1 MDRTV
6 TRWILGKPP
15 VLCFFHDI
23 EADFTFFKAPMLV
36 LSHPCPLWVVGLIQ
50 TECLAAL
57 PFRLH
62 LILDDIKIDIHAE
75 PILYEDIC
83 CAIRSL

>member
-1 MDRTV
+1 
-6 TRWILGKPP
+6 
-15 VLCFFHDI
+15 
-23 EADFTFFKAPMLV
+23 MLV
-36 LSHPCPLWVVGLIQ
+36 LSHPCPPWVVGLIQ

-62 LILDDIKIDIHAE
+62 LILEDIKIDIHDE
-75 PILYEDIC
+75 PILYDDIC